1 MAIKQ
6 VQLRQISYTSLA
18 NAQAAIQTTLP
29 ANYTGPYQTVYYNNS
44 SAGNAPQNQ
53 PGSGVNLFE
62 DATANTTPFDGQDE
76 YWIFDEANDGTHG
89 YPTVYVLQIGNGSV
103 TAPNLGMPT
112 LTCSDVNL
120 NIPGGADGDLVAG
133 TVDSGFT
140 IASYNPTNYATGTDT
155 YSANVNIPAGYNN
168 SSAGTL
174 NCVIQGVTVTTTTIP
189 TAPSYDCATAG
200 PAIANGNEGDTILST
215 AVTWLVAPAN
225 VDYII
230 APSVYT
236 YNGNGDG
243 TTTYTITQIEPPANY
258 SNFGGASISCTVTG
272 DANHAATTTTT
283 TVPPLY
289 DCTVAGISIAQGI
302 TGAAIQPSDITI
314 TVGTFASIIPTT
326 YQSGSTSYSVT
337 VNIPSGYS
345 NSVAN
350 QITCVVQA
358 TGDDATTTEAPNSI
372 SIDVGNLAFD
382 SSGTP
387 IQTKQVTIGGNSTA
401 FDNDDDISYANGAN
415 DWVNVAQNAFL
426 VTGGQLQFTCSAYTG
441 NTQRSV
447 DITLSHPEDP
457 NVTSQTF
464 TITQSAGNQPPT
476 GSDITRSIT
485 NTGALQE
492 VALDFNDVNGSSW
505 IGNNIS
511 DPDGGAVVPS
521 VIITDISGLTI
532 GTGANQ
538 IVTTIEDTS
547 GSSPIQITAAGI
559 PYTITTAGART
570 IKLSVPAGLGTSQ
583 PNDIDFKYKV
593 ADVDVESDE
602 YEVTLTVNPPAN
614 EAPAVSAVARSIT
627 EATQGATAPLINMSL
642 GIVTDNDAF
651 NDLILNWTDNS
662 GNNSVLFTA
671 NSGVRTGLHGTISY
685 ANALLEYTY
694 TGPTL
699 NPNDPD
705 KTDTFWYTATDTESE
720 TSAPET
726 ITITIS
732 AANNTDPIISIGGN
746 QSQTLL
752 EKNVLQYDSI
762 SSDSDNIT
770 ASDPDGHALTWSFTW
785 DGDSQNNST
794 QQSLFNFNTFDGS
807 WVYSTGETWDLSP
820 GASYNDNFTITVGD
834 QFNGTDSYQLKFNIT
849 GVSYISGITRSN
861 NFKATSAAA
870 CDDGRNTNVYLKAA
884 AAGSINALDV
894 GDFLYEETTLDGSE
908 VTNTDSNT
916 VLTNPWIS
924 IQQDIANEVV
934 IKSAK
939 LSPTGAIEQIFTCDS
954 SLDNAWPININY
966 SLDIDELCAAELEY
980 TVTQATVYQN
990 VINTADPDG
999 IGYNPNATLTD
1010 VINAGGQLFTS
1021 QYYANQAEYRNSEGR
1036 FAPASLCVAPGF
1048 YNAEPRVDS
1057 NGNIIYYEFITNAN
1071 GDGAWEASA
1080 PGSGGTPAVYEF
1092 ACPIPVEFVTESF
1105 TAFYSKGNRES
1116 VDAICLSENN
1126 TLTKVQLYVRLDA
1139 TVELGSGTAI
1149 ETHYDLLEYVMKNQ
1163 ILVYKS
1169 AAEAGD
1175 VDYNGLWE
1183 TTVFVAA
1190 DNSFGLQD
1198 DPSGPASA
1206 KEFAI
1211 WDNQNDSGYIDGLPA
1226 VNYTYSWV
1234 GSNQTTADLEIA
1246 DNNTLLG
1253 NCQAT
1258 FTQPAGNTSFC
1269 LGLPANACTTTDTS
1283 TSRTNVFYA
1292 FYSCASKVEG
1302 GEPYWTLYIVDGLH
1316 TFASNSTSYIKKLI
1330 DVIEPDAQQGLRLK
1344 LGGDSMLECVTL
1356 QHKIFAVNHND
1367 ATTILLD
1374 LPEYGNDIRVVEINP
1389 VELGFTSGAVI
1400 EYREDCISCLLGVD
1414 NATTFTLDIID
1425 DAEVINRSIPNF
1437 DLETN
1442 YQLDNISKPLLR
1454 TNPKLSTNAKLVVNS
1469 LDKMFIESID
1479 ATKDLSS
1486 VEYKK
1491 YSVNKSG
1498 QWSYDLAKFFNSNKT
1513 PADIIYFSKS
1523 RFSDFTVQESFE
1535 KQIEEDYHY
1544 GTTYNYS
1551 KLHDEDFRMLAPI
1564 WLDKNIPSNFV
1575 IFRVSDPASVLDF
1588 DTQSNFSNINEILKN
1603 SELIKTF
1610 DLTRES
1616 NIGTYIRNHIQS
1628 ELFPDT
1634 PINVNFAEGERT
1646 NFNGIDLVHGG
1657 FTNKGEYLFDDF
1669 VKQDQTI
1676 ISENELITAGFE
1688 RNNLA
1693 CANLINL
1700 EFLFN
1705 DDGASDY
1712 EVNRYFGL
1720 YVDDIDSGYG
1730 SLESS
1735 ANGLLKFKTLNS
1747 YINEDPTS
1755 AIPPVKL
1762 MSSTPTLGYA
1772 HISDNFYKIS
1782 GSYYD
1787 TLNMEV
1793 KVEDSQNLISNEIK
1807 LAPVGKSIDIVKNE
1821 LAGSD
1826 FVKLTINGN
1835 PANND
1840 RIAIFPSK
1848 EQDYRLKF
1856 VRYNPGDTYSLT
1868 LTTSVFDSTL
1878 GIWENVPTTFN
1889 LELKSTMEDTVADFI
1904 ADNNFEGDNLTIKAS
1919 GNDILIYENRV
1930 TLNPINPNIVPSGSN
1945 VSIAR
1950 VEYTQIP
1957 YDLANNMFFGSDA
1970 LLPGHFNTTAF
1981 SSQGTNAEVAT
1992 ALVKSI
1998 NSIDN
2003 GFTALTYDGADH
2015 LYIKNDVVGYRLMQ
2029 SGIAVPNDN
2038 ANDWVTIDSN
2048 NEIEYTTKNRLRLQ
2062 LTGSTSNVFRFSK
2075 IYFFNGGNSGGK
2087 SVLATLDS
2095 VADINVNDYLET
2107 SSNGVYNKVIDI
2119 VDDIERL
2126 PLTYKKLILEKTNTL
2141 ENGEVNVFADNL
2153 VRLGLFSAFD
2163 IHDLNFD
2170 FYDKSNS
2177 DLKELQWEV
2186 ASNINYEPEIDN
2198 RSDVYPFGD
2207 RSSSDY
2213 IKAPVSYFTG
2223 LSDVLAEE
2231 RTDEFSEE
2239 QVLSE
2244 YDRLQ
2249 ENYLKEYAIKSRVIP
2264 SINKWVLKDTVTV
2277 REQPYYLNANE
2288 AFGRSNFASDLS
2300 VAGRDRLG
2308 MTHEWFYI
2316 NNMPKYLKDNLGDYV
2331 NPEYR
2336 LNESFSYLNFM
2347 EGVEMTPTMF
2357 KDVNYDYFDRFFITE
2372 GFETKSDNKY
2382 KTFVKTNRQKK
2393 YTLVNGGNDTAFADT
2408 IFKGL
2413 KVIFKNRKEFTS
2425 ASPVDFVNSP
2435 EFNGY
2440 RFSTVLNV
2448 KTSQDSNNIDYEVIQ
2463 NKKFKYVVFFISLNI
2478 DDLWADQTLTRKLLY
2493 ELNHSLVW
2501 NNEEGTFKYS
2511 DVKVDGYLDLTGA
2524 NFSDPN
2530 GADYL
2535 VVNGLTHA
2543 DGGVPQFLEQINKN
2557 DDDEFG
2563 EIIVDINT
2571 AFGLQKIQLNISNVE
2586 SQTQITLSEQPLD
2599 ITNGTGIPTDLGNL
2613 PGYLQYNAKYLYKG
2627 GGINAYKF
2635 ILESLGAQN
2644 MSEMLLRNP
2653 DNVKY
2658 STIELDGSIGLNKF
2672 IILLEDGVE
2681 FIKKAELDTDV
2692 DDDKPESFKLSSG
2705 NIGYNLGLTRTYY
2718 PFLIRHN
2725 GGYTVDTTPVVTFT
2739 DVYAHMKTNT
2749 LQNTS
2754 NIIELELEE
2763 QMYKHSLTNTK
2774 EIQLA
2779 KDYYRRYNRCGVAF
2793 NLGFIFDG
2801 GTHDSEW
2808 GYIKNHF
2815 YRKVNEFK
2823 SSGVIKLSVSSDK
2836 PPLYPLIGEI
2846 AIDKKDVNVFK
2857 SSWDK
2862 NYYTR
2867 SLSGGINEDVP
2878 GTFETKEERSYLA
2891 STIMKIKDSYTML
2904 NFEVDRVKTEE
2915 ELDSILA
2922 NSTNSTDVVLFED
2935 KNRVVMDFYIDFTIN
2950 KKLSSEGVLNTI
2962 EKYVLAINSAA
2973 DKTTLTDD
2981 AQLYISK
2988 NLINVFSINQIKLYT
3003 QRFKGGDSSLEIV
3016 ESIDNLDN
3024 NNYVSDQNFAFSSHE
3039 QKPLNFRL
3047 IYNKRL
3053 GYSYRIRPMV
3063 KITS

>member
-1 MAIKQ
+1 M
-6 VQLRQISYTSLA
+6 
-18 NAQAAIQTTLP
+18 AAIQINLRDTSYELLASAQAEVQATP
-29 ANYTGPYQTVYYNNS
+29 VYSGPVTSVWYDNTV
-44 SAGNAPQNQ
+44 
-53 PGSGVNLFE
+53 
-62 DATANTTPFDGQDE
+62 TANLGQNTTFYTSETLLTAFDGNTTGGDPDFWISDSPNE
-76 YWIFDEANDGTHG
+76 YILEISSTG
-89 YPTVYVLQIGNGSV
+89 VVS
-103 TAPNLGMPT
+103 
-112 LTCSDVNL
+112 
-120 NIPGGADGDLVAG
+120 
-133 TVDSGFT
+133 T
-140 IASYNPTNYATGTDT
+140 I
-155 YSANVNIPAGYNN
+155 NN
-168 SSAGTL
+168 WP
-174 NCVIQGVTVTTTTIP
+174 TTTT
-189 TAPSYDCATAG
+189 TTLAPYDCAEAG
-200 PAIANGNEGDTILST
+200 PIIANGNAGDTILNS
-215 AVTWLVAPAN
+215 AITWGQSPSNNDWVISPAL
-225 VDYII
+225 
-230 APSVYT
+230 YT
-236 YNGNGDG
+236 YDGDNVGDG
-243 TTTYTITQIEPPANY
+243 TTTYTITGILPPTSGY
-258 SNFGGASISCTVTG
+258 SNSGDTVGFACDVTG
-272 DANHAATTTTT
+272 GANHAATTTTA
-283 TVPPLY
+283 PLY
-289 DCTVAGISIAQGI
+289 DCSVAEISIAQGI
-302 TGAAIQPSDITI
+302 TGATIQASDVTV
-314 TVGTFASIIPTT
+314 TVGTFVGIIPDE
-326 YQSGSTSYSVT
+326 YLLGQKDYSVT

-345 NSVAN
+345 NSAATS
-350 QITCVVQA
+350 IICTVQA
-358 TGDDATTTEAPNSI
+358 TGVNATTTEAPNSI
-372 SIDVGNLAFD
+372 SVSAVDLSFD

-387 IQTKQVTIGGNSTA
+387 IQTKQVTIGGNSDP
-401 FDNDDDISYANGAN
+401 FDVDNDITYSSPV
-415 DWVNVAQNAFL
+415 DWVNVVPNAFT
-426 VTGGQLQFTCSAYTG
+426 VNGGDLNITCDAYSGSTS
-441 NTQRSV
+441 RSV
-447 DITLSHPEDP
+447 DITLLHPEDS

-464 TITQSAGNQPPT
+464 TITQTAGNQPPT
-476 GSDITRSIT
+476 GSNITRSIT
-485 NTGALQE
+485 NTGVLQE
-492 VALDFNDVNGSSW
+492 VSLDFLDVVGSSW
-505 IGNNIS
+505 TGSNIN
-511 DPDGGAVVPS
+511 DPDGAGVVPD

-532 GTGANQ
+532 GTGASQ
-538 IVTTIEDTS
+538 IVATIEDTS
-547 GSSPIQITAAGI
+547 GSSPIQITAAGL
-559 PYTITTAGART
+559 PYTLTTASTRT
-570 IKLSVPAGLGTSQ
+570 IKLSVPAGLGGVGPS
-583 PNDIDFKYKV
+583 NIDFKYEV
-593 ADVDVESDE
+593 FDGDDYSDD

-614 EAPAVSAVARSIT
+614 AAPVVSAVSRSIT
-627 EATQGATAPLINMSL
+627 GATQGATAPVINMAS
-642 GIVTDNDAF
+642 GIITDNDAF
-651 NDLILNWTDNS
+651 NDLILNWTDSS
-662 GNNSVLFTA
+662 GNTPVLFTA
-671 NSGVRTGLHGTISY
+671 NSGVRSGSYGTISY
-685 ANALLEYTY
+685 ASGILEYTY
-694 TGPTL
+694 TGQTL
-699 NPNDPD
+699 NPNDANL
-705 KTDTFWYTATDTESE
+705 TETFYYTATDTENE
-720 TSAPET
+720 TSAQQT

-732 AANNTDPIISIGGN
+732 AASNTDPIISIGGN
-746 QSQTLL
+746 QAQTLL
-752 EKNVLQYDSI
+752 EKNILQYNSI

-770 ASDPDGHALTWSFTW
+770 ASDPDGHTLTWSFTW

-794 QQSLFNFNTFDGS
+794 QQSLFNFNTSNGK
-807 WVYSTGETWDLSP
+807 WVYETGETWDLSP
-820 GASYNDNFTITVGD
+820 GASYNDNFTITVADEFG
-834 QFNGTDSYQLKFNIT
+834 GSDSYQLKFNIT

-884 AAGSINALDV
+884 DAGSINALDV
-894 GDFLYEETTLDGSE
+894 GDFLYEENTLDGSE
-908 VTNTDSNT
+908 VTNTDPNT

-924 IQQDIANEVV
+924 IQQDIGGEVV

-1048 YNAEPRVDS
+1048 YNAEPRVDG

-1071 GDGAWEASA
+1071 GDGAWEAST
-1080 PGSGGTPAVYEF
+1080 PGSDGTPAVYEF

-1105 TAFYSKGNRES
+1105 TAFYSEGNRES

-1126 TLTKVQLYVRLDA
+1126 ALTEVQLYVRLDA

-1169 AAEAGD
+1169 AAEAAD

-1190 DNSFGLQD
+1190 DNSFGLEE
-1198 DPSGPASA
+1198 DPSSVLPGDL

-1211 WDNQNDSGYIDGLPA
+1211 WDNQNDSGYIDGSPA

-1400 EYREDCISCLLGVD
+1400 EYREDCVSCLLGVD

-1551 KLHDEDFRMLAPI
+1551 KLHDEDLRMLAPI
-1564 WLDKNIPSNFV
+1564 WLDKNVPSNFV
-1575 IFRVSDPASVLDF
+1575 IFRVSDPAAVLDF

-1904 ADNNFEGDNLTIKAS
+1904 ADNNFEDNNLTIKAK

-1930 TLNPINPNIVPSGSN
+1930 TLNPINPSIVPSGSN

-1992 ALVKSI
+1992 ALAKSI

-2048 NEIEYTTKNRLRLQ
+2048 NEIEYTTNNRLRLQ
-2062 LTGSTSNVFRFSK
+2062 LTESTSNVFRFSK

-2300 VAGRDRLG
+2300 VAGRNRLG

-2347 EGVEMTPTMF
+2347 EGIEMTPAMF

-2557 DDDEFG
+2557 GDDEFG

-2586 SQTQITLSEQPLD
+2586 SQTQITLSEQPRD

-2681 FIKKAELDTDV
+2681 FIKKAELDTEV

-2815 YRKVNEFK
+2815 YRKVNESN